1 MSPFAWPLAVLEQI
15 HGETAMGWTAFVVE
29 MKDGAT
35 FSYGT
40 EFNFEFFDLPTGYSH
55 SDIAKIHSGMIYSKA
70 RGLETYS
77 LAASKEVQTL
87 REKPLFI
94 CYLAALTANSR

>member
-1 MSPFAWPLAVLEQI
+1 MPTTGSILNYS
-15 HGETAMGWTAFVVE
+15 HFVHTVQTRRLQ

-40 EFNFEFFDLPTGYSH
+40 EFNFEFFDLPTGYPH